1 MVERVEEVDEALRV
15 LEVRVLRWRG
25 WACWVGFERRGWR
38 GPKSTGGAR
47 EGPWWEVMLPLV
59 RWGWSTKCWT
69 GEYGAGVPCR

>member
-15 LEVRVLRWRG
+15 LEVRALRWRG
-25 WACWVGFERRGWR
+25 WAWWVGFERR

-59 RWGWSTKCWT
+59 RWGWSMKCWT
-69 GEYGAGVPCR
+69 GEDGAGVPCR